1 MAKKARIL
9 VLGTGGTIAGA
20 GESSTTATYK
30 AGQIDASRLI
40 AGVAQLN
47 RIAEVKAE
55 TLYAKPSGDLGPR
68 EWLALAR
75 RVQAAF
81 EASEVDGVVVTHG
94 TDTLEEAAFFLDL
107 LLKSGQPVVF
117 TAAMRPATALGA
129 DGPANLFQAV
139 RVAAAPESAER
150 GVLVAMNDTVLPG
163 WMAIKS
169 ASLPVQ
175 AFRAYPGGPL
185 GRVTGERLTCFEPPR
200 RSPLAGRF
208 FSCLDGQRELPA
220 VGIAL
225 VHGGCGEAPLAA
237 CRDAGYPGVV
247 IAGFGGG
254 TMPAPMAAL
263 ARRMAKDGVAIVVSS
278 RVGEVAV
285 FPEVMDLREDA
296 DIVAASG
303 FLNPQKSALLLSL
316 ALAEGRKAAEIS
328 TLFGRLPACF
338 GESYGSRL

>member
-1 MAKKARIL
+1 MVGKAKIL

-20 GESSTTATYK
+20 GESATTATYK

-40 AGVAQLN
+40 AGLAQLD

-55 TLYAKPSGDLGPR
+55 TLYAKPSGDLGPT
-68 EWLALAR
+68 EWRLLAR
-75 RVQAAF
+75 RAQAAL
-81 EASEVDGVVVTHG
+81 ETSEVDGVVVTHG
-94 TDTLEEAAFFLDL
+94 TDTLEEAAFFVDL
-107 LLKSGQPVVF
+107 LQRADKPVVF

-150 GVLVAMNDTVLPG
+150 GVLVVMNDTVLPG
-163 WMAIKS
+163 WMAVKT

-185 GRVTGERLTCFEPPR
+185 GRVTGERLTYFEPPR

-208 FSCLDGQRELPA
+208 VSCLGGEGDLPA

-254 TMPAPMAAL
+254 TMPAPMAGL
-263 ARRMAKDGVAIVVSS
+263 ARRMAKDGTAIVVSS
-278 RVGEVAV
+278 RVGDVAV
-285 FPEVMDLREDA
+285 LPEVMDLRDDA

-316 ALAEGRKAAEIS
+316 ALAEGRKAAEIP
-328 TLFGRLPACF
+328 TLFGRLPAF
-338 GESYGSRL
+338 SGDGYGSRL